1 MAVLIRPGAGGGSK
15 GSEGLE
21 PVSRDFGG
29 DGRRAPAE
37 RPPHLS
43 PGSLQLQGTRRG
55 SVVVC
60 AMRWGSGLLVFLFVF
75 FLPVDVRVSSCHL
88 RDRRTF
94 PHRLAFGFPQ
104 RPAGT
109 RTSHVWA
116 LCPRATCSSS
126 IQGHAPLI
134 TVDLQ
139 LVLVACSD
147 DCPILFF
154 FSIIVLAILI
164 IPSLFPV
171 NSKVNF
177 PISKKSQL
185 RC

>member
-1 MAVLIRPGAGGGSK
+1 MTPTSVSGFPATSGNEK
-15 GSEGLE
+15 G
-21 PVSRDFGG
+21 VRCC
-29 DGRRAPAE
+29 
-37 RPPHLS
+37 
-43 PGSLQLQGTRRG
+43 
-55 SVVVC
+55 VC
-60 AMRWGSGLLVFLFVF
+60 YEVGVRIACFFVCF

>member
-1 MAVLIRPGAGGGSK
+1 MTPTSVSGFPATSGNEK
-15 GSEGLE
+15 G
-21 PVSRDFGG
+21 V
-29 DGRRAPAE
+29 
-37 RPPHLS
+37 HCC
-43 PGSLQLQGTRRG
+43 
-55 SVVVC
+55 VC
-60 AMRWGSGLLVFLFVF
+60 YEVGVQIACFFVWFF

-94 PHRLAFGFPQ
+94 PHRLTFGFPQ

-109 RTSHVWA
+109 RASHFWA

-126 IQGHAPLI
+126 IRGHAPLI
-134 TVDLQ
+134 PVDLQ
-139 LVLVACSD
+139 LVLAACSD

-177 PISKKSQL
+177 PISKKSRL
-185 RC
+185 RR